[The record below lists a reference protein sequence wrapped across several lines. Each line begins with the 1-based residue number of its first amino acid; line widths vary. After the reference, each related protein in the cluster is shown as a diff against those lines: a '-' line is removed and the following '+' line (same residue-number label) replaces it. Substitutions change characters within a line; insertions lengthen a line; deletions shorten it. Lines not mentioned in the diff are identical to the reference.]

1 MRLALARALF
11 SKPDLLL
18 LDGLLDFIHSKARLN
33 NSNIYSS
40 LIKPFLFSLLP
51 HT

>member
-18 LDGLLDFIHSKARLN
+18 LDGLLNLIHSKARLN
-33 NSNIYSS
+33 ISNICSS
-40 LIKPFLFSLLP
+40 LIKPSLFSLLP
-51 HT
+51 YT